1 MSNPTLSTVH
11 VNTPL
16 TNLSVAYMQSADLF
30 VSHKVFPVV
39 PVAKQSD
46 LYYTYS
52 AADFRRS
59 EAQLRAP
66 GTESAGS
73 GYRLDSS
80 NNYFCN
86 VNAVHKDV
94 DDQIRANA
102 DAVLD
107 MDRDATAYIT
117 QQLMLKR
124 EKDWASTFF
133 NSSSAW
139 TGGTSNNLD
148 VNWSA
153 SDATPVADVQKQ
165 KMSILSK
172 TGYMPNVLV
181 CGADAYSTLI
191 NADDVVDRIKHTQ
204 RGVLGQDLLAA
215 VLGVDKVYVMYAG
228 ENTAAEDQTASNS
241 FIGGAGTCILVYSA
255 PAPSLL
261 HASAGYTFTWSGY
274 TGAQDG
280 MRISRFRMDHLKA
293 DRIEGEL
300 SYDQK
305 LISGDLG
312 HRWVTVDAA

>member
-1 MSNPTLSTVH
+1 
-11 VNTPL
+11 
-16 TNLSVAYMQSADLF
+16 
-30 VSHKVFPVV
+30 
-39 PVAKQSD
+39 
-46 LYYTYS
+46 
-52 AADFRRS
+52 
-59 EAQLRAP
+59 
-66 GTESAGS
+66 
-73 GYRLDSS
+73 
-80 NNYFCN
+80 
-86 VNAVHKDV
+86 
-94 DDQIRANA
+94 
-102 DAVLD
+102 
-107 MDRDATAYIT
+107 
-117 QQLMLKR
+117 
-124 EKDWASTFF
+124 
-133 NSSSAW
+133 
-139 TGGTSNNLD
+139 
-148 VNWSA
+148 
-153 SDATPVADVQKQ
+153 
-165 KMSILSK
+165 
-172 TGYMPNVLV
+172 
-181 CGADAYSTLI
+181 LI

-312 HRWVTVDAA
+312 HRWVTVDQ